1 MAESDEALQNCGHL
15 DERPGSHA
23 LRVFLEAML
32 PVMMRIELALL
43 EINQNF
49 RSIAVSNDWTKPDR
63 LSIGTRNHHFEGVR
77 SDSQHVVG
85 FGSPVEH
92 SVTDLFNDAY
102 AVIWIHYLVTDL
114 KFHGRSSP

>member
-1 MAESDEALQNCGHL
+1 MAERDEALQTCGPF
-15 DERPGSHA
+15 DERRGSHG

-49 RSIAVSNDWTKPDR
+49 RSIAVSKAWTKPDR

-77 SDSQHVVG
+77 SDSQHVVA

-92 SVTDLFNDAY
+92 SVTAVFNDSCAE
-102 AVIWIHYLVTDL
+102 
-114 KFHGRSSP
+114 